1 MILKEK
7 EKRKIDNE
15 ILSIIK
21 SLKLK
26 YNSGFSDK
34 IIGLNYLLANVY
46 ALKEMN
52 GPEIL
57 DSEDYYKNEDGSDV
71 KFSRKFLS
79 KRLKSFHSLLRH
91 ANNFDS
97 SKLENC
103 LVKQESELNNFFLE
117 IESDGRNK
125 WINKSGFYSFYTMIR
140 EGYVTYG
147 EFGENVEKLFI
158 D

>member
-7 EKRKIDNE
+7 DKRKIDNE

-52 GPEIL
+52 GSEIL
-57 DSEDYYKNEDGSDV
+57 DNEDYYKNEDGSDV

-79 KRLKSFHSLLRH
+79 KRLKSFHSLLWH

-147 EFGENVEKLFI
+147 EFGEDVEKLFI

>member
-52 GPEIL
+52 GSEIL
-57 DSEDYYKNEDGSDV
+57 DNEDYYKNEDGSDV

-79 KRLKSFHSLLRH
+79 KRLKSFHRLLWH

-97 SKLENC
+97 SRLENC
-103 LVKQESELNNFFLE
+103 LVKQESELNSFFLE

-147 EFGENVEKLFI
+147 EFGEDVEKLFI

>member
-7 EKRKIDNE
+7 DKRKIDNE

-52 GPEIL
+52 GSEIL
-57 DSEDYYKNEDGSDV
+57 DNEDYYKNEDGSDV

-79 KRLKSFHSLLRH
+79 KRLKSFHSLLQH

-97 SKLENC
+97 SRLENC

-147 EFGENVEKLFI
+147 EFGEDVEKLFI

>member
-1 MILKEK
+1 
-7 EKRKIDNE
+7 
-15 ILSIIK
+15 
-21 SLKLK
+21 
-26 YNSGFSDK
+26 
-34 IIGLNYLLANVY
+34 
-46 ALKEMN
+46 MN
-52 GPEIL
+52 GSGIL
-57 DSEDYYKNEDGSDV
+57 DNEDYYKNEDGSDV

-79 KRLKSFHSLLRH
+79 KRLKSFHSLLWH

-103 LVKQESELNNFFLE
+103 LIKQEDELNNFFLE

-147 EFGENVEKLFI
+147 ELGENVEKLFI